1 MLVKVKAKHAK
12 CWGNPYGVMDTTN
25 GTSLLTSNLYMLMI
39 QEKQINSAIKRD
51 AYLELRLNVLMTQSL
66 RWLIGGQ

>member
-1 MLVKVKAKHAK
+1 
-12 CWGNPYGVMDTTN
+12 MDTTN

-51 AYLELRLNVLMTQSL
+51 TYLELRLNVLMTQSL